1 MKRER
6 RKIWYCIVLK
16 PLKVIL
22 RQPKSFWQLKNS
34 VEQIWNLSGNRNESG
49 YIDIDPF
56 AVYECHKKYSF
67 SIRIVISEFLPKRSY
82 FLSKTQTILH
92 YPNMISSC
100 ISNFHKLS
108 FVISNRWI
116 FQRFNPVD
124 FSIAF

>member
-1 MKRER
+1 MNEYFPTVVQVIPLDNFHEQVLLHEIFLATEMSPVTLTLIRLLYMSAI
-6 RKIWYCIVLK
+6 KIK
-16 PLKVIL
+16 
-22 RQPKSFWQLKNS
+22 
-34 VEQIWNLSGNRNESG
+34 
-49 YIDIDPF
+49 
-56 AVYECHKKYSF
+56 
-67 SIRIVISEFLPKRSY
+67 
-82 FLSKTQTILH
+82 TILH